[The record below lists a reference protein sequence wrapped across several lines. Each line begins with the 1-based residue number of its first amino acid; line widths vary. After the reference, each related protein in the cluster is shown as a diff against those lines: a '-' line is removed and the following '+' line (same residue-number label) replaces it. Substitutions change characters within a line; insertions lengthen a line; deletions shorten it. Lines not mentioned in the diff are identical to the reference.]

1 MGLLDIRA
9 FDTPALLHPF
19 LLVIRSSS
27 TSAPITS
34 LALIAI
40 TKFLSYNV
48 IGSDSPRLS
57 LAMQLLSSAITHC
70 RFEATA
76 EAADEVVLL
85 RILKLME
92 VMISGPGGEI
102 LGDESVCEM
111 METGISMCCQPR
123 LSEVLRRS
131 AEISMVHM
139 CQIIFQR
146 LKHLEV
152 SAGQQPSAL
161 DEDTK
166 DDMET
171 VKMEPTVNGVETE
184 EVNGDTADAEM
195 KAEMPQQKADKGSD
209 MPAEG
214 PGSVPLT
221 EKEKKEQQTD
231 DRVTETAPG
240 AEAKPYSLPSIRELF
255 RVLVGLLDPHEQ
267 QHTDTMRVMAL
278 RIVDVALEV
287 AGPSIANHP
296 TLVVLANDT
305 LCRNLFQLVRSDN
318 MAILNESLRV
328 AGTLLSTCRTV
339 LKLQQE
345 LFLSY
350 LVACLHPRVEIPSE
364 PGIDPALYDGVPQA
378 PRLAKQPPSQTN
390 SGRSTPIPV
399 KDRQRLGLE
408 GGLRKPD
415 AREAMVESLGALIR
429 IPSFMVELFV
439 NYDCDVNRADL
450 CVDLVGLLSRNAFPD
465 SAAWSTANVAP
476 LCLDTLLGFVQ
487 SMADRMG
494 EGSANDALVDVKDSR
509 ERRMR
514 KKIVIRGASLFN
526 DDPKGGIS
534 YLVSQGIIDDP
545 NNPISIAK
553 FIKNTSRLDKK
564 VVGDFISKR
573 NNIGI
578 LNAYLDLFD
587 FSEQRID
594 EALRQLLS
602 SFRLPGESPLIERI
616 VTVFSDKYCANSTP
630 DDIANKDAAFV
641 LTYAIIMLNTDQ
653 HNPNMKQKRM
663 SLSDF
668 ARNLRGV
675 NDGKD
680 FGEDYLGS
688 IYDSIKTREILLPE
702 EHDNK
707 NAYDYAW
714 SELLL
719 KISSESDLVSCDT
732 NAYDADIFTGTW
744 RPIVATLSYVF
755 MSASDDAVFSR
766 IVTGF
771 DQCAQIASRYNL
783 SDAFDHIVFCLSS
796 ISTLASPERPNTTL
810 NTEIQAS
817 DKNVMVSE
825 TAVKFGRDFKAQL
838 ATVVLFRLISGNEA
852 VIRKGWDHVS
862 KFDKEH
868 ELRC

>member
-1 MGLLDIRA
+1 
-9 FDTPALLHPF
+9 
-19 LLVIRSSS
+19 
-27 TSAPITS
+27 
-34 LALIAI
+34 
-40 TKFLSYNV
+40 
-48 IGSDSPRLS
+48 
-57 LAMQLLSSAITHC
+57 MQLLSSAITHC

-92 VMISGPGGEI
+92 VMISGSGGEI
-102 LGDESVCEM
+102 LSDESVCEM

-131 AEISMVHM
+131 AEISMVYM

-152 SAGQQPSAL
+152 SAGEEPTAL
-161 DEDTK
+161 DEKTK
-166 DDMET
+166 DDMDA
-171 VKMEPTVNGVETE
+171 VKMEPTVTSQDSDGANDDVD
-184 EVNGDTADAEM
+184 DTGM
-195 KAEMPQQKADKGSD
+195 KAEMPQRR
-209 MPAEG
+209 AENE
-214 PGSVPLT
+214 V
-221 EKEKKEQQTD
+221 D
-231 DRVTETAPG
+231 ETASDEQEEIKSDG
-240 AEAKPYSLPSIRELF
+240 NGQEHKNFASDAVSEADAKPYSLPSIKELF
-255 RVLVGLLDPHEQ
+255 RVLVELLDPHEK

-287 AGPSIANHP
+287 AGPSIASHP
-296 TLVVLANDT
+296 TLVILAKDT

-328 AGTLLSTCRTV
+328 AGTLLSTCRGV

-350 LVACLHPRVEIPSE
+350 LVACLHPKVEIPQE
-364 PGIDPALYDGVPQA
+364 PGIDPALYEGVPQA
-378 PRLAKQPPSQTN
+378 PKLARPTPSRNN

-408 GGLRKPD
+408 GGTRKPD
-415 AREAMVESLGALIR
+415 AREAMVESIGALVR
-429 IPSFMVELFV
+429 MPSFMVELFV
-439 NYDCDVNRADL
+439 NYDCDINRADL
-450 CVDLVGLLSRNAFPD
+450 CVDIVGLLSRNAFPD
-465 SAAWSTANVAP
+465 SAVWSTANVAP
-476 LCLDTLLGFVQ
+476 LCLDNLLGFVQ
-487 SMADRMG
+487 SIADRLG
-494 EGSANDALVDVKDSR
+494 EYHSTEAPVSVEQLREQR
-509 ERRMR
+509 ERKRT
-514 KKIVIRGASLFN
+514 IIRGATIFN
-526 DDPKGGIS
+526 DDPKGGIA
-534 YLVSQGIIDDP
+534 YLTSQGIIDDP
-545 NNPISIAK
+545 NNPASIAQ
-553 FIKNTSRLDKK
+553 FIKSTSRLDKK

-573 NNIGI
+573 NNIEV

-587 FSEQRID
+587 FINQRID

-630 DDIANKDAAFV
+630 DKIANKDAAFV

-663 SLSDF
+663 ALEDF
-668 ARNLRGV
+668 SKNLRGV

-680 FGEDYLGS
+680 FDEDYLKS
-688 IYDSIKTREILLPE
+688 IYDAIKTREILLPE

-719 KISSESDLVSCDT
+719 KISSESDLISCNT
-732 NAYDADIFTGTW
+732 NAYDADIFATTW

-771 DQCAQIASRYNL
+771 DQCAQIAAKHKL
-783 SDAFDHIVFCLSS
+783 SDALDHMIFCLST
-796 ISTLASPERPNTTL
+796 ISTLASPELPNTTL
-810 NTEIQAS
+810 NTEIQAGEKS
-817 DKNVMVSE
+817 IMVSE

-838 ATVVLFRLISGNEA
+838 ATVVLFKLIAGNEA
-852 VIRKGWDHVS
+852 AIRSGWDHVS
-862 KFDKEH
+862 YRVVAA
-868 ELRC
+868 L

>member
-1 MGLLDIRA
+1 
-9 FDTPALLHPF
+9 
-19 LLVIRSSS
+19 
-27 TSAPITS
+27 
-34 LALIAI
+34 
-40 TKFLSYNV
+40 
-48 IGSDSPRLS
+48 
-57 LAMQLLSSAITHC
+57 MQLLSSAITHC

-146 LKHLEV
+146 LKLLEV
-152 SAGQQPSAL
+152 SAGEEPSAL

-184 EVNGDTADAEM
+184 EVNGDTADGEM
-195 KAEMPQQKADKGSD
+195 KAEMPQQKADEELD
-209 MPAEG
+209 
-214 PGSVPLT
+214 VPKEDPNSMSLT
-221 EKEKKEQQTD
+221 GKQEKEHQNNDQVTD
-231 DRVTETAPG
+231 AAPD

-255 RVLVGLLDPHEQ
+255 RVLVELLDPHEK

-296 TLVVLANDT
+296 TLVILAKDT

-328 AGTLLSTCRTV
+328 AGTLLSTCRSV

-350 LVACLHPRVEIPSE
+350 LVACLHPRVEIPQE

-378 PRLAKQPPSQTN
+378 PRLVKQPPSQTN

-408 GGLRKPD
+408 GGMRKPD

-487 SMADRMG
+487 SVADRVGEMG
-494 EGSANDALVDVKDSR
+494 ADDASVDVKRLR
-509 ERRMR
+509 ERRTR
-514 KKIVIRGASLFN
+514 KKVIIKGAGLFN

-534 YLVSQGIIDDP
+534 YLASRGIIDDP
-545 NNPISIAK
+545 NNPASIAR
-553 FIKNTSRLDKK
+553 FLKNTSRLDKK
-564 VVGDFISKR
+564 VLGDFISKR
-573 NNIGI
+573 NNIEI
-578 LNAYLDLFD
+578 LNAYLNLFN
-587 FSEQRID
+587 FSGQRID

-630 DDIANKDAAFV
+630 DEIANKDAAFV

-653 HNPNMKQKRM
+653 HNPNLKQKRM
-663 SLSDF
+663 SLQDF
-668 ARNLRGV
+668 SRNLRGV

-680 FGEDYLGS
+680 FDEDYLNS
-688 IYDSIKTREILLPE
+688 IYDAIKTREILLPE

-719 KISSESDLVSCDT
+719 KISSENDLVSCNT
-732 NAYDADIFTGTW
+732 NAFDADIFAVTW

-771 DQCAQIASRYNL
+771 DQCAQIAGTYEL
-783 SDAFDHIVFCLSS
+783 SDALDHIIFCLSS
-796 ISTLASPERPNTTL
+796 IGTLASPERPNTTL
-810 NTEIQAS
+810 NTEVQAS
-817 DKNVMVSE
+817 DRSIMISE

-838 ATVVLFRLISGNEA
+838 ATVVLFRLIAGNEA
-852 VIRKGWDHVS
+852 VIRKGWNHVS
-862 KFDKEH
+862 RFGKGEDKITDKFRFFIS
-868 ELRC
+868 L